1 MEGKT
6 ALHQAPGSSHSKLH
20 KSLAA
25 VLRPPHKRRAGA
37 NQNDERSYPPH
48 QCQQPILSRGI
59 YPVEKEALGEV
70 DGTVFHGS
78 INTLPAVRR
87 YIQVNNIE

>member
-6 ALHQAPGSSHSKLH
+6 PLHEAPGSSHSKLH

-37 NQNDERSYPPH
+37 NQTTSAATHHTNASNQY
-48 QCQQPILSRGI
+48 SR
-59 YPVEKEALGEV
+59 A
-70 DGTVFHGS
+70 GS
-78 INTLPAVRR
+78 IPPRKKPWQKLMEP
-87 YIQVNNIE
+87 